1 MKREKSFPSLLKK
14 HRWRVS
20 GPYLLLVW
28 KTWKRAELILCL
40 NIFSLLHTYKCITRN
55 LLLVVFTILHQLYIK
70 DKENWQDVKRRA
82 AYEQVSLWI
91 VSMHNEYMIQI
102 LLKTK
107 LTVHN
112 GTQRNRWS
120 SWHDIIVGNRR
131 NMYIYLFSGISMY
144 FT

>member
-1 MKREKSFPSLLKK
+1 M
-14 HRWRVS
+14 
-20 GPYLLLVW
+20 
-28 KTWKRAELILCL
+28 
-40 NIFSLLHTYKCITRN
+40 
-55 LLLVVFTILHQLYIK
+55 VVFTILHQLYIK

-131 NMYIYLFSGISMY
+131 NMYIHIY
-144 FT
+144 FQEFLCILHNILYNKY